1 MRFVQ
6 YLIEASHPTGDVYN
20 QFVQDFRREV
30 GEDAPSQT
38 RLVGLLNRRS
48 HRPGQDTVLDFVTD
62 WFLKKGFLQQK
73 GSMVVPTARG
83 SALRQ
88 ELSAPAREPTRSGLV
103 RAADRGYKALRKY
116 FMDVTDEAT
125 REYLETLDEDT
136 LEAIGK
142 ARELEQDDIAI
153 LNGIRDRAENHR
165 ERSSFIFSIREKNPE
180 RLARLESLGFIDPKT
195 GTFIK
200 SAWDAFTAKI
210 NALDPARIKTLIP
223 SFYQWATHSA
233 GNVARNINKVLF
245 AIHPDS
251 RNRTEKGRLVWEII
265 KNLPEDTFNL
275 LKNGKKPR
283 QNDLSEESY
292 QLLTTVVPAIIRSF
306 PEANNAE
313 ELVQQIDDAFASRV
327 DFKSLDRSADKTSA
341 RRQGVR
347 NTLRQY

>member
-1 MRFVQ
+1 
-6 YLIEASHPTGDVYN
+6 
-20 QFVQDFRREV
+20 
-30 GEDAPSQT
+30 
-38 RLVGLLNRRS
+38 
-48 HRPGQDTVLDFVTD
+48 
-62 WFLKKGFLQQK
+62 
-73 GSMVVPTARG
+73 
-83 SALRQ
+83 
-88 ELSAPAREPTRSGLV
+88 
-103 RAADRGYKALRKY
+103 
-116 FMDVTDEAT
+116 
-125 REYLETLDEDT
+125 
-136 LEAIGK
+136 
-142 ARELEQDDIAI
+142 
-153 LNGIRDRAENHR
+153 
-165 ERSSFIFSIREKNPE
+165 
-180 RLARLESLGFIDPKT
+180 
-195 GTFIK
+195 
-200 SAWDAFTAKI
+200 WDAFVAKI

-251 RNRTEKGRLVWEII
+251 RNRTEKGRLVWEIV
-265 KNLPEDTFNL
+265 KNLPEDVFNL

-347 NTLRQY
+347 NTLRQ